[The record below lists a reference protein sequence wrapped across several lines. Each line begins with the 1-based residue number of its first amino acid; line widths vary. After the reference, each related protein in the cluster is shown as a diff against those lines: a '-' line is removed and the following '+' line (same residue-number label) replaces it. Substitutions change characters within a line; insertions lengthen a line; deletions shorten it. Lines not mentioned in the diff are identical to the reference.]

1 MFRIRYLIPE
11 QQLTQL
17 LSLYHIIV
25 YQRFQSPTGSIDGG
39 SPGPGAYAG
48 CSSVKSGG
56 SLGFSKRE
64 KGINDEQKP
73 GPSSYFEDGKQGPQ
87 STVAYSFV

>member
-1 MFRIRYLIPE
+1 MVL
-11 QQLTQL
+11 
-17 LSLYHIIV
+17 V
-25 YQRFQSPTGSIDGG
+25 YQRFQSQLGSIDGG

-56 SLGFSKRE
+56 SISFQKRD
-64 KGINDEQKP
+64 KGSNDEQKP
-73 GPSSYFEDGKQGPQ
+73 GPSSYFEDGKTGPQ